1 MPRRLVTESTN
12 GPRWRFLGRGA
23 SMKPEVRAGFAAAAF
38 IACSALSGGAEGACA
53 GFDDVLQDQFCTNVT
68 WIKNRQITL
77 GCTATTYCPEQ
88 PVSRLAMAAFM
99 NRLGNVLTP
108 AVVQAEESGASLDLF
123 SNENYVCQTGELAS
137 APYLRLLV
145 GEGALSF
152 DVTGLQG
159 LLLGV
164 AMNRNNEGWIAIGGT
179 SVLVDSGERHH
190 AHLSVAPL
198 NMIDPPEPATYR
210 FAIWVGRRDPGLNA
224 VGAWACQLQVHAING
239 KL

>member
-1 MPRRLVTESTN
+1 MLAQSRKTPRRSRFTGPRGLPVAMPRWLMTESAN
-12 GPRWRFLGRGA
+12 GPRRRCTGA
-23 SMKPEVRAGFAAAAF
+23 MASVKQAGRAGFAAAAF
-38 IACSALSGGAEGACA
+38 IAGLAFSGGAEAACA

-77 GCTATTYCPEQ
+77 GCTTTTYCPDQ

-108 AVVQAEESGASLDLF
+108 AVVHAEESGSSLDLLAG
-123 SNENYVCQTGELAS
+123 EHHLCQTPEMAS
-137 APYLRLLV
+137 APYLRLLL

-164 AMNRNNEGWIAIGGT
+164 VMNRNNEGWVAIGGT

-190 AHLSVAPL
+190 AHVSVAPL
-198 NMIDPPEPATYR
+198 QLLDLAEPGTYR
-210 FAIWVGRRDPGLNA
+210 F
-224 VGAWACQLQVHAING
+224 
-239 KL
+239 